1 MIKFHCI
8 KKYFFMKKLNN
19 FFMILTTWLKNYFQH
34 YHHRMNFDYQFENK
48 TKVNASYN
56 ILF

>member
-1 MIKFHCI
+1 
-8 KKYFFMKKLNN
+8 MKKLNN